1 MDIPQNYLG
10 VYRKKSTLTQTD
22 IACVMA
28 LPDYSSVSR
37 WENGIR
43 KPNIQALLVY
53 HLLFNT
59 KIEDFFIR
67 QKSELVPMLAK
78 KISERIRELQA
89 MDGDSTTPARI
100 AFLQSVFTRLA
111 SLPL

>member
-10 VYRKKSTLTQTD
+10 VHRKKSTLTQTD
-22 IACVMA
+22 IAFIMA

-37 WENGIR
+37 WENGLR

-53 HLLFNT
+53 HLLFNRP
-59 KIEDFFIR
+59 IEDFFIR
-67 QKSELVPMLAK
+67 QKFELIPVLAK
-78 KISERIRELQA
+78 KISDRIKELQA
-89 MDGDSTTPARI
+89 MDGDSTTPHRI

-111 SLPL
+111 SLTS